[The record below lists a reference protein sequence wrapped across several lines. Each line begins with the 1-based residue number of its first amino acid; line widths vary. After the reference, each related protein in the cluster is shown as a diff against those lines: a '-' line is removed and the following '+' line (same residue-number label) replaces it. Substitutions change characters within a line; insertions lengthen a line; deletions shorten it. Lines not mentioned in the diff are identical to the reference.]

1 MSDVKAYK
9 ETAYRDQLWR
19 DCVIPQRRTLVGTGL
34 AYALA
39 MLWVSFSATTDR
51 SFAIVSLGLL
61 LATFVLY
68 GLTYLRDQRI
78 RLEIIPSLFALLY
91 GAHVL
96 LWVAY
101 APENGALRAAL
112 LLSLVGFVL
121 VLLAPIRTGFLAAL
135 AIVVLLGV
143 YGAFLLWPRNLS
155 PVELPVFFA
164 AWLPGVALA
173 VATAATLET
182 VRRRTF
188 GLRGELAR
196 RATSDQITGV
206 SNHAHINQLAQNEFA
221 RARRYAEPFSA
232 LTFEIDAYN
241 ALGQTDDTQTRD
253 TVVQVFSGYCVVV
266 MRHCDSFG
274 RLNAS
279 RFLALLPE
287 TPGEGAL
294 KLASRMCAEVA
305 ALDVMVGG
313 APVHFTVSVGIA
325 ELHVADRNSVDL
337 LRRSRQALDDAIE
350 RGGNNAVLAAP
361 PSAAALLEAVQES
374 GVPQNPNF

>member
-1 MSDVKAYK
+1 MNV
-9 ETAYRDQLWR
+9 
-19 DCVIPQRRTLVGTGL
+19 QRRILVSAGL
-34 AYALA
+34 AYALG
-39 MLWVSFSATTDR
+39 MLWVSFSTSADR

-61 LATFVLY
+61 LATFALY
-68 GLTYLRDQRI
+68 GLTYLRDQRV
-78 RLEIIPSLFALLY
+78 RLDVIPALFALLY
-91 GAHVL
+91 SAHIL
-96 LWVAY
+96 LWVTS
-101 APENGALRAAL
+101 APENGGLRAAL
-112 LLSLVGFVL
+112 LLSLLGFVL
-121 VLLAPIRTGFLAAL
+121 VLLAPVRRGFMAAL
-135 AIVVLLGV
+135 AIVLLLGV
-143 YGAFLLWPRNLS
+143 YGSFILWPRNLS
-155 PVELPVFFA
+155 SVTIPIFFL
-164 AWLPGVALA
+164 AWLPGIALA
-173 VATAATLET
+173 VATATALEN
-182 VRRRTF
+182 VRRQRF

-206 SNHAHINQLAQNEFA
+206 SNHARINHLAQNEFA

-241 ALGQTDDTQTRD
+241 ALGKTDGTQTRD

-274 RLNAS
+274 RLTPS

-305 ALDVMVGG
+305 ALDVMVAG
-313 APVHFTVSVGIA
+313 APVRFSVSVGIA
-325 ELHVADRNSVDL
+325 ELHLADRNSLDL

-361 PSAAALLEAVQES
+361 PSAAELLEAVQEPAAPLIS
-374 GVPQNPNF
+374 

>member
-1 MSDVKAYK
+1 M
-9 ETAYRDQLWR
+9 
-19 DCVIPQRRTLVGTGL
+19 RRK
-34 AYALA
+34 
-39 MLWVSFSATTDR
+39 
-51 SFAIVSLGLL
+51 
-61 LATFVLY
+61 
-68 GLTYLRDQRI
+68 
-78 RLEIIPSLFALLY
+78 
-91 GAHVL
+91 
-96 LWVAY
+96 
-101 APENGALRAAL
+101 
-112 LLSLVGFVL
+112 
-121 VLLAPIRTGFLAAL
+121 
-135 AIVVLLGV
+135 
-143 YGAFLLWPRNLS
+143 
-155 PVELPVFFA
+155 
-164 AWLPGVALA
+164 
-173 VATAATLET
+173 
-182 VRRRTF
+182 TF
-188 GLRGELAR
+188 GLRDELAR

-232 LTFEIDAYN
+232 LMFEIDAYN
-241 ALGQTDDTQTRD
+241 ALGQTNDAQTRD

-274 RLNAS
+274 RLSAA

-305 ALDVMVGG
+305 ALDVMVAG

-361 PSAAALLEAVQES
+361 PSATALLEAAQES
-374 GVPQNPNF
+374 GVLHNS

>member
-1 MSDVKAYK
+1 MSDVKSYREA
-9 ETAYRDQLWR
+9 AYRDEQWR
-19 DCVIPQRRTLVGTGL
+19 ECVNVQRRILVSAGL
-34 AYALA
+34 AYALG
-39 MLWVSFSATTDR
+39 MLWVSFSTSADR

-61 LATFVLY
+61 LATFALY
-68 GLTYLRDQRI
+68 GLTYLRDQRV
-78 RLEIIPSLFALLY
+78 RLDVIPALFALLY
-91 GAHVL
+91 SAHIL
-96 LWVAY
+96 LWVTS
-101 APENGALRAAL
+101 APENGGLRAAL
-112 LLSLVGFVL
+112 LLSLLGFVL
-121 VLLAPIRTGFLAAL
+121 VLLAPVRRGFMAAL
-135 AIVVLLGV
+135 AIVLLLGV
-143 YGAFLLWPRNLS
+143 YGSFILWPRNLS
-155 PVELPVFFA
+155 SVTIPIFFL
-164 AWLPGVALA
+164 AWLPGIALA
-173 VATAATLET
+173 VATATALENL
-182 VRRRTF
+182 RRQRF

-241 ALGQTDDTQTRD
+241 ALGKTDGAQTRD

-274 RLNAS
+274 RLTPS

-305 ALDVMVGG
+305 ALDVMVAG
-313 APVHFTVSVGIA
+313 APVRFSVSVGIA
-325 ELHVADRNSVDL
+325 ELHLADRNSLDL

-361 PSAAALLEAVQES
+361 PSAAELLEAVQEPAAPLIS
-374 GVPQNPNF
+374 